1 MGKGSFIAIVAL
13 LVAVAGA
20 IVAFAAYFRRRGCSL
35 CDDMDEVMDEGEA
48 DLDYYATHIEEDSDE
63 AEEETSE
70 PEQQE
75 EAVAEEAPVE
85 ESEKSE
91 DIPE

>member
-35 CDDMDEVMDEGEA
+35 CDDMDEVMDEGDA
-48 DLDYYATHIEEDSDE
+48 DLDYYATHVEEDSEE
-63 AEEETSE
+63 AEETSE
-70 PEQQE
+70 PERQE
-75 EAVAEEAPVE
+75 ESSPEEEPVE
-85 ESEKSE
+85 EAEKPE
-91 DIPE
+91 DMPE

>member
-35 CDDMDEVMDEGEA
+35 CDDMDEVMDEGDA
-48 DLDYYATHIEEDSDE
+48 DLDYYATHVEEDSEE
-63 AEEETSE
+63 AEETSE
-70 PEQQE
+70 PETQE
-75 EAVAEEAPVE
+75 ESSPEEEPVE
-85 ESEKSE
+85 EAEKPE
-91 DIPE
+91 DMPE

>member
-35 CDDMDEVMDEGEA
+35 CDDMDEVMDEGDA
-48 DLDYYATHIEEDSDE
+48 DLDYYATHIEEDSEE
-63 AEEETSE
+63 AEETSE
-70 PEQQE
+70 PEQQ
-75 EAVAEEAPVE
+75 EEAPVE

>member
-20 IVAFAAYFRRRGCSL
+20 IVVFAAYFRRRGCSL
-35 CDDMDEVMDEGEA
+35 CDDMDEVMDEGDA

-63 AEEETSE
+63 AEETSE

>member
-35 CDDMDEVMDEGEA
+35 CDDMDEVMDEGDA

-63 AEEETSE
+63 AEETSE

>member
-35 CDDMDEVMDEGEA
+35 CDDMDEGDA

>member
-35 CDDMDEVMDEGEA
+35 CDDMDEVMDEGDA
-48 DLDYYATHIEEDSDE
+48 DLDYYATHVEEDSEE
-63 AEEETSE
+63 AEETSE
-70 PEQQE
+70 PETQE
-75 EAVAEEAPVE
+75 ESSPEEKPVE
-85 ESEKSE
+85 EAEKPE

>member
-35 CDDMDEVMDEGEA
+35 CDDMDEAMDEGDA
-48 DLDYYATHIEEDSDE
+48 DLDYYATHVEEDSEEPEE
-63 AEEETSE
+63 ASE
-70 PEQQE
+70 PEKQE
-75 EAVAEEAPVE
+75 ETAAEEAPAE
-85 ESEKSE
+85 EAEKSE

>member
-35 CDDMDEVMDEGEA
+35 CDDMDEVMDEGDA
-48 DLDYYATHIEEDSDE
+48 DLDYYATHVEEDSEE
-63 AEEETSE
+63 AEETSE
-70 PEQQE
+70 PETQE
-75 EAVAEEAPVE
+75 ESSPEEEPVE
-85 ESEKSE
+85 EAEKPE

>member
-35 CDDMDEVMDEGEA
+35 CDDMDEAMDEDDA
-48 DLDYYATHIEEDSDE
+48 DLDYYATHVEEDSE
-63 AEEETSE
+63 EPEEEASE
-70 PEQQE
+70 PEKQE
-75 EAVAEEAPVE
+75 ETAAEEAPAE
-85 ESEKSE
+85 EAEKSE

>member
-35 CDDMDEVMDEGEA
+35 CDDMDEVMDEGDA

-63 AEEETSE
+63 AEETSE
-70 PEQQE
+70 PEQQ
-75 EAVAEEAPVE
+75 EEAPVE